1 MGKSILEVITEYAVN
16 ERIGQILWQDE
27 EYKQIQDK
35 ISSLTSELDVF
46 DLSKNQRL
54 AVEQLISFYNEDGAL
69 YGRKTYQKGF
79 KDCVAFLV
87 EIGLIKYGK
96 EFREDG
102 KIGTGHRVSE

>member
-35 ISSLTSELDVF
+35 ISSLTNELDAL
-46 DLSKNQRL
+46 DLSKEQRL
-54 AVEQLISFYNEDGAL
+54 AVDQLISFYNEDSAL

-79 KDCVAFLV
+79 RDCASFLI
-87 EIGLIKYGK
+87 EIGMIKAGK
-96 EFREDG
+96 EFKKDV
-102 KIGTGHRVSE
+102 KIGT